1 MNSQAF
7 KELDEATEIELAAV
21 KLLSVREQS
30 RHELRRKLRA
40 RSADAELIDAVLDD
54 LERRGLLS
62 DERFAEAYVE
72 QRSRKG
78 YGPLR
83 IRAELS
89 ERGVGHEVA
98 ARWLDEG
105 PYDWGEILVRTAE
118 RKFGETAATDVRA
131 LAKRGRFLEQRG
143 FPLSLVRHYL
153 DWVRDF

>member
-7 KELDEATEIELAAV
+7 LELDEAAEIELAAV
-21 KLLSVREQS
+21 KLLSMREQS
-30 RHELRRKLRA
+30 RHELCRKLRA
-40 RSADAELIDAVLDD
+40 RSGDAELIDAVLDD
-54 LERRGLLS
+54 LEQRGLLS
-62 DERFAEAYVE
+62 DERFTENYVE

-89 ERGVGHEVA
+89 ERGIGHDAA

-105 PYDWGEILVRTAE
+105 PYDWNKILEQAAE
-118 RKFGETAATDVRA
+118 RKFGETAASDMRA

-143 FPLSLVRHYL
+143 FPLSLVRRYL
-153 DWVRDF
+153 DRVREF